1 MILSSDQLKVLQG
14 ILGADP
20 SSPAKALKL
29 SGRLQA
35 EPNDPGMRALQQ
47 QGAVM
52 CLQAARPDFPLDI
65 WLVTEA
71 GIREVQ
77 RSLEPA

>member
-20 SSPAKALKL
+20 LCPGQAMNL
-29 SGRLQA
+29 SGRIQTA
-35 EPNDPGMRALQQ
+35 PNDPDMRALQQ

-52 CLQAARPDFPLDI
+52 CLQAAKPGSPFDI
-65 WLVTEA
+65 WLATEA
-71 GIREVQ
+71 GIQEVR
-77 RSLEPA
+77 RSLGSA